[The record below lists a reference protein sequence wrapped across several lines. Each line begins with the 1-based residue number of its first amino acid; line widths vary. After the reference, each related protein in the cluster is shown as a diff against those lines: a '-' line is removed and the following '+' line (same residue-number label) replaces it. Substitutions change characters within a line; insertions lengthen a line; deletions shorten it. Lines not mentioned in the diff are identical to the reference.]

1 MIRSKCADD
10 DHRYEILDVITV
22 VGWDENDIAIPCR
35 LETWQ
40 CVECGELQESVEE
53 DRETVDNE
61 NDFDILSE

>member
-10 DHRYEILDVITV
+10 DHRYEILDVISV
-22 VGWDENDIAIPCR
+22 VGWGEDDIAIPCR

-40 CVECGELQESVEE
+40 CAECGELQESVEE